1 MKDPAGTGRTSAQD
15 DRRGPPPGSGEP
27 IVAVL
32 AGGTGRRLGG
42 EKALAPL
49 RGRPLIAYPLSAAAE
64 TGLEVIVV
72 AKRGSRL
79 PPLRCELVLDDEH
92 ATHPICGILTAQR
105 HAAGRP
111 VVVLA
116 CDMPFLT
123 GALISWLASRSASA
137 VVETGGRMHPL
148 LARYEP
154 ALAPVFKR
162 ALHDRGPLQAA
173 VAAADPLR
181 LGEPALRAFGDPGR
195 LCFNVND
202 RDDLTRAEQMLAGAR
217 WARAQSRG

>member
-1 MKDPAGTGRTSAQD
+1 MKDPAGTDQPSAQD
-15 DRRGPPPGSGEP
+15 DRRGSPPGFGEP

-79 PPLRCELVLDDEH
+79 PPLRCELILDDEH
-92 ATHPICGILTAQR
+92 STHPIRGILMAQR

-123 GALISWLASRSASA
+123 GALVAWLASRPASA
-137 VVETGGRMHPL
+137 VVEAGGRMHPL

-154 ALAPVFKR
+154 VLAPVFER
-162 ALHDRGPLQAA
+162 TLHDRGSLRAA

-181 LGEPALRAFGDPGR
+181 LSEQALRAFGDPSR

-202 RDDLTRAEQMLAGAR
+202 HDDLARAEQMLAGAR
-217 WARAQSRG
+217 